1 MAKQTNIDFRRLRS
15 QLIGS
20 RLLWIEIPPCTIDL
34 LNDCYIFEEAQGD
47 SNNGIAKRAQ
57 VKLYFDKENKRF
69 ELVFELNRTIYI
81 LADNSSEIL
90 YNLTYTSDSDLYV
103 RSAKQTGNIRPTSFI
118 SKLNFQVSELELWNS
133 KLNMINIYS
142 EFENTL
148 GNIIILNSVDG
159 QNVILE
165 GYESDDQENCLK
177 LRVTKSESENVRL
190 EKLNNWERLNIKS

>member
-69 ELVFELNRTIYI
+69 ELVFELNRTIHI

-118 SKLNFQVSELELWNS
+118 SKLNFQVSEL
-133 KLNMINIYS
+133 
-142 EFENTL
+142 
-148 GNIIILNSVDG
+148 
-159 QNVILE
+159 
-165 GYESDDQENCLK
+165 
-177 LRVTKSESENVRL
+177 
-190 EKLNNWERLNIKS
+190 

>member
-81 LADNSSEIL
+81 LADNSSEVL

>member
-1 MAKQTNIDFRRLRS
+1 
-15 QLIGS
+15 
-20 RLLWIEIPPCTIDL
+20 
-34 LNDCYIFEEAQGD
+34 
-47 SNNGIAKRAQ
+47 
-57 VKLYFDKENKRF
+57 
-69 ELVFELNRTIYI
+69 
-81 LADNSSEIL
+81 
-90 YNLTYTSDSDLYV
+90 
-103 RSAKQTGNIRPTSFI
+103 
-118 SKLNFQVSELELWNS
+118 
-133 KLNMINIYS
+133 MINIYS

>member
-34 LNDCYIFEEAQGD
+34 LNDCYIFEEAQDD

-69 ELVFELNRTIYI
+69 ELNRTIHI